1 MVLPTL
7 SLTTLF
13 EESCDPH
20 GYIPRR
26 ASEEV
31 LRCLSSLV
39 RDGEP
44 AVVLH
49 GPSGIGKTMLM
60 RVLAERFE
68 DERRVAYV
76 PLSDAPAPEL
86 THRVLDELS
95 EPATD
100 DPAADLVRVASS
112 ASRGEPRLLVLVD
125 HADLAP
131 IASSLQLVSAAQNAA
146 PHLTIVFAVADEAG
160 AEEFA
165 RAIAAN
171 ARVTALSFSQS
182 MDPSEATAYVRLRL
196 ARADVPAAVRERLE
210 DRAVAWLSESAQAT
224 LPREINRRAAELLRS
239 YEEDGEAAL
248 RVRIEH
254 EDTRPPES
262 WTSEPRAIDPSEVPR
277 DGAVEP
283 HPPSF
288 PMSPGGPAPGSA
300 PGPGS
305 LGGMLLGH
313 GPGPKPNFEID
324 LELGR
329 SLSSGL
335 LESQRPQ
342 HPQHPQQQQPAEPEP
357 VVRDGKPVPPAPF
370 QDEADPERRVP
381 ASPPPGSEPNR
392 PILIT
397 TALITTLLMV
407 GGFFAMRS
415 SIEPEPVEATPGA
428 NEFAQP
434 GTSPGEAIPP
444 ALEGDGLPV
453 PAEETAATDSL
464 EPEPAAL
471 AAAADAPPPTPAPE
485 APAASDAR
493 PSLVAG
499 PMLDS
504 GLAHEAQEPPAPEP
518 PTATAT
524 ATPAPAPAPPAP
536 VAKRATTPRRAK
548 GPLILQSGD
557 SAEISN
563 PGSYAR
569 LVIDVEEG
577 AEIFVDGKSIGR
589 APFDEIMVE
598 MGTHTFMAEMPDGI
612 TIEQLVDVQIGTDI
626 VEF

>member
-1 MVLPTL
+1 MPTP

-31 LRCLSSLV
+31 LRCLAQLI

-49 GPSGIGKTMLM
+49 GPSGIGKTMLL
-60 RVLAERFE
+60 RVLAERFA
-68 DERRVAYV
+68 DERRVAYL
-76 PLSDAPAPEL
+76 PLTDAPAPEL

-95 EPATD
+95 EATTE
-100 DPAADLVRVASS
+100 DPAAALVQAAST

-125 HADLAP
+125 HANLAP
-131 IASSLQLVSAAQNAA
+131 IASSLQLVSAAQSAA
-146 PHLTIVFAVADEAG
+146 PHLTVIFAVADEVG
-160 AEEFA
+160 ADEFA

-171 ARVTALSFSQS
+171 ARVTTLSFSQS

-196 ARADVPAAVRERLE
+196 ARADVPTAVRERLD
-210 DRAVAWLSESAQAT
+210 DRAVAWLSEGAQAA
-224 LPREINRRAAELLRS
+224 LPREINRRASELLRS

-248 RVRIEH
+248 SVRIEH
-254 EDTRPPES
+254 EDARPPEPAPPAPG
-262 WTSEPRAIDPSEVPR
+262 EPRAIDPAGMPR
-277 DGAVEP
+277 DDAVEP
-283 HPPSF
+283 NPPAF
-288 PMSPGGPAPGSA
+288 PMQPGGAAQGS
-300 PGPGS
+300 GTGS
-305 LGGMLLGH
+305 LGGMLLGS

-335 LESQRPQ
+335 LESQRPKPAAQ
-342 HPQHPQQQQPAEPEP
+342 PQS
-357 VVRDGKPVPPAPF
+357 VVRDGQPVPPPPTTPKG
-370 QDEADPERRVP
+370 DPVEA
-381 ASPPPGSEPNR
+381 PPPAAHPSTDTNR
-392 PILIT
+392 PVVAIAASI
-397 TALITTLLMV
+397 TALLML
-407 GGFFAMRS
+407 GGFLAMQS
-415 SIEPEPVEATPGA
+415 SIETEPVEFEEQAVPPVA
-428 NEFAQP
+428 LDPIAP
-434 GTSPGEAIPP
+434 PAPRPAIPDVV
-444 ALEGDGLPV
+444 E
-453 PAEETAATDSL
+453 
-464 EPEPAAL
+464 
-471 AAAADAPPPTPAPE
+471 PPPTTANVVTRRAATPPPSTTPTPSEVATTPE
-485 APAASDAR
+485 PPSSPRATTTPPSRGGAR

-499 PMLDS
+499 PMPDPVIALETER
-504 GLAHEAQEPPAPEP
+504 AAAAEPPP
-518 PTATAT
+518 P
-524 ATPAPAPAPPAP
+524 PPPRQPAP
-536 VAKRATTPRRAK
+536 VAKRAPAAKRPK

-569 LVIDVEEG
+569 LTIDVEEG

-598 MGTHTFMAEMPDGI
+598 MGTHTFVANLPDGLV
-612 TIEQLVDVQIGTDI
+612 IEQLVDVQIGTDV